1 MKQFLIKITKFLLL
15 FLSWLT
21 LSPLFLYLA
30 SNWKLIGKKVRILLF
45 VISPLML
52 IIYLVVTIV
61 VYMAYDDYNRKHRF
75 ADNDVIERI
84 TGVRFPEVSIIDY
97 QKGGTGFTMDYSD
110 ELTLEM
116 EKVPNERT
124 YQLLDSLITS
134 GAENWDKENN
144 TYSFET
150 MWGNGIPAPE
160 GENEEDI
167 FFSLIVEKGSKTMT
181 INYGTW

>member
-84 TGVRFPEVSIIDY
+84 TGIRFPY
-97 QKGGTGFTMDYSD
+97 
-110 ELTLEM
+110 
-116 EKVPNERT
+116 
-124 YQLLDSLITS
+124 
-134 GAENWDKENN
+134 
-144 TYSFET
+144 
-150 MWGNGIPAPE
+150 
-160 GENEEDI
+160 
-167 FFSLIVEKGSKTMT
+167 
-181 INYGTW
+181 IN